1 MQFEVLARSGDLIPG
16 FLQPSAGERAHLG
29 LERGRSSRGTSQSS
43 LRRVCRHSDAIT
55 AFFWL
60 WSFFEGH
67 YIPDDPE
74 RDNNENRAVPKI
86 ERFIDRLLIRDA
98 RQVDAASFAEPLNH
112 FSARYFPRGV
122 ENAELYSA
130 LNVRWKRQLVR
141 DVLSGRDVAIPGTIV
156 ALLVVAYCLR
166 NNMVHGPK
174 WRMDLA
180 QQRGNFENANAVLI
194 AAMEIDDRHLIPPAP
209 QEQTA

>member
-1 MQFEVLARSGDLIPG
+1 MS
-16 FLQPSAGERAHLG
+16 
-29 LERGRSSRGTSQSS
+29 LEWMRGRIVGYRD
-43 LRRVCRHSDAIT
+43 LPDPERDAIT

-67 YIPDDPE
+67 YILDDPE

-86 ERFIDRLLIRDA
+86 ERLIDRLLIAEA
-98 RQVDAASFAEPLNH
+98 RQVDMASFAAPLNH

-122 ENAELYSA
+122 ENADLYA
-130 LNVRWKRQLVR
+130 GLNVRWRRQLVR
-141 DVLSGRDVAIPGTIV
+141 NVLSGRDIRVPGTIV

-180 QQRGNFENANAVLI
+180 QQRGNFEAANAVLI
-194 AAMEIDDRHLIPPAP
+194 AAMEIDDRHLIPVPP
-209 QEQTA
+209 QQQLA